1 MVLKMFLVF
10 AVPETISI
18 VILMSVKNE
27 EKMNKAD

>member
-18 VILMSVKNE
+18 VILMSVKE